1 MVFFFICY
9 LISGIRVD
17 KIGNGCLSMSSVFLL
32 IKWLIKLY
40 DKDWLLNLMFY
51 EVWIC

>member
-1 MVFFFICY
+1 MFFFICY
-9 LISGIRVD
+9 LVNGICRVD

-40 DKDWLLNLMFY
+40 R
-51 EVWIC
+51 